1 MKLLLGLNLI
11 LFFLG
16 MVMGSPVFGFLPFL
30 AFLFF
35 ASKLPNPE
43 NVTLVPFFSDDLIP
57 LIREENAFSA

>member
-16 MVMGSPVFGFLPFL
+16 MVMGSPVFGFLPLL